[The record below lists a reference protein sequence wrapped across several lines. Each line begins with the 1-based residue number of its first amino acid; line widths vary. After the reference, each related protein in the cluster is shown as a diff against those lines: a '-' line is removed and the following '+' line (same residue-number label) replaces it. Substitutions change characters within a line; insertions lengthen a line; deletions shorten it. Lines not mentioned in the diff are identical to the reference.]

1 MPDID
6 VKPRS
11 RVVTDGI
18 EATTSRGMLR
28 AVGMGDED
36 WEKPQIGIASSWNE
50 ITPCNLSL
58 DRLAQGAKEGVH
70 SGGGYPLQFGTI
82 SVSDGISMGHEGMHF
97 SLVSR
102 EVIADSVETVVNAER
117 LDGTVLLAGCDKS
130 LPGMLMAAARLDL
143 ASVFLYAGSVMPGY
157 VKQAD
162 GTMKEVTIID
172 SFEGVGA
179 CKAGTMSEEELKK
192 IECAIVPGEGAC
204 GGMYTANTM
213 ASVAE
218 ALGMSLPGSAAPP
231 SADRRRD
238 YYAHR
243 SGEAVVNMLRHGI
256 TARQILTKEAFE
268 NAIAVAM
275 ALGGSTNVVL
285 HLLAIAHEA
294 EVELSLDDFNR
305 IGSKVPHLADMK
317 PFGKYV
323 MVDVD
328 RNGGIPVIMKAL
340 LDAGLLHG
348 DVMTVTGKTLA
359 ENLAEI
365 DPPALDGEVFRTLDN
380 PIHATGGLTILQG
393 SFAPEGA
400 VVKTAGF
407 DAEVFEGP
415 ARVFD
420 RERAAMDALTEG
432 QIQKGDVVVIRYE
445 GPKGGPGMREMLAIT
460 AAIKGAGLG
469 KDVLLLTDGRFSGG
483 TTGLCIG
490 HIAPEAVD
498 AGPVA
503 FVRDGD
509 RIRVDIAA
517 RSLDLL
523 VDDAE
528 LEAREQA
535 GPRCPRATPAESSR
549 SSRSSSSPPPRAR
562 SRASVDTR
570 TIATSPGKEHLM
582 PTEATPLSAAAGA
595 RRTPEILTGSGAVLR
610 TLEHLGIT
618 DVFGLPG
625 GAIIPFYD
633 ELMAS
638 TTIRHVLVRHEQGA
652 GHAAEGYASA
662 SGKVGVA
669 IATSGPGATNLVTAI
684 ADAYMDSVPFI
695 AITGQVFSTLMGTDA
710 FQEADIVGITM
721 PITKHSFLVTDPADV
736 PATLAAAHL
745 IATTGRP
752 GPVLVDITKDA
763 QQKSAP
769 YVWPPKID
777 LPGYRPVTKA
787 HGKQIAAAAQL
798 LAEAE
803 RPVLYVGGGVV
814 RSGATAELLRFAEAT
829 GAPVV
834 TTLMARGAFPD
845 SHPQHLGMPG
855 MHGTVPAVLGL
866 QDSDLIIA
874 LGARFDDRVTGKAD
888 EFAPNAKVV
897 HVDIDPAEISK
908 IRFADVPIVGDA
920 REVLVDLLDAWNGV
934 PADERASTADWWTKL
949 DQLRTDFPLGYA
961 EPTDGLLA
969 PQAIIRRIGELSG
982 PRPCT
987 PPVSVSTRCGRRS
1000 SSSTSGRTPG

>member
-70 SGGGYPLQFGTI
+70 GGGGYPLQFGTI

-162 GTMKEVTIID
+162 GSMKEVTIID

-243 SGEAVVNMLRHGI
+243 SGEAVVNMLKHGI
-256 TARQILTKEAFE
+256 TARQILTREAFE

-348 DVMTVTGKTLA
+348 DCMTVTGKTVA

-365 DPPALDGEVFRTLDN
+365 DPPELDGEVFRKLDN
-380 PIHATGGLTILQG
+380 PIHETGGLTILQG

-407 DAEVFEGP
+407 DASVFEGP

-420 RERAAMDALTEG
+420 RERSAMDALTEG
-432 QIQKGDVVVIRYE
+432 RIQKGDVVVIRYE

-523 VDDAE
+523 VEPAE
-528 LEAREQA
+528 LEARRDGWA
-535 GPRCPRATPAESSR
+535 PL
-549 SSRSSSSPPPRAR
+549 PPRY
-562 SRASVDTR
+562 TR
-570 TIATSPGKEHLM
+570 GVLAKYAKLVQ
-582 PTEATPLSAAAGA
+582 SAAK
-595 RRTPEILTGSGAVLR
+595 GAV
-610 TLEHLGIT
+610 
-618 DVFGLPG
+618 
-625 GAIIPFYD
+625 
-633 ELMAS
+633 
-638 TTIRHVLVRHEQGA
+638 
-652 GHAAEGYASA
+652 
-662 SGKVGVA
+662 
-669 IATSGPGATNLVTAI
+669 
-684 ADAYMDSVPFI
+684 
-695 AITGQVFSTLMGTDA
+695 TG
-710 FQEADIVGITM
+710 
-721 PITKHSFLVTDPADV
+721 
-736 PATLAAAHL
+736 
-745 IATTGRP
+745 
-752 GPVLVDITKDA
+752 
-763 QQKSAP
+763 
-769 YVWPPKID
+769 
-777 LPGYRPVTKA
+777 
-787 HGKQIAAAAQL
+787 
-798 LAEAE
+798 
-803 RPVLYVGGGVV
+803 
-814 RSGATAELLRFAEAT
+814 
-829 GAPVV
+829 
-834 TTLMARGAFPD
+834 
-845 SHPQHLGMPG
+845 
-855 MHGTVPAVLGL
+855 
-866 QDSDLIIA
+866 
-874 LGARFDDRVTGKAD
+874 
-888 EFAPNAKVV
+888 
-897 HVDIDPAEISK
+897 
-908 IRFADVPIVGDA
+908 
-920 REVLVDLLDAWNGV
+920 
-934 PADERASTADWWTKL
+934 
-949 DQLRTDFPLGYA
+949 
-961 EPTDGLLA
+961 
-969 PQAIIRRIGELSG
+969 
-982 PRPCT
+982 
-987 PPVSVSTRCGRRS
+987 
-1000 SSSTSGRTPG
+1000 